1 MYLLIDI
8 ELKRSNFSRAE
19 ELKKD
24 FEKVCSTMCE
34 KLTSINS
41 RIKEIEKKD
50 AS

>member
-24 FEKVCSTMCE
+24 FKKICLIMCE
-34 KLTSINS
+34 KLSSINS
-41 RIKEIEKKD
+41 RLREFEKKD